1 MEEDLVQILATSIIE
16 MSKQF
21 IIKMYCFM
29 QRLGKI
35 SHLFSD
41 NDDNIITYAIQVENK
56 RIGKQAYIIL
66 RLILLYLL

>member
-41 NDDNIITYAIQVENK
+41 NDDNITYAIQVENK